1 MIAKIIDG
9 KTTSGNRNLL
19 AKVLPL
25 KTPYIIQVF
34 PTYACNLSCNYCIHS
49 VPVKERGFISREIN
63 MEFYLYK
70 KAIDEISLFED
81 KLKMLRFAGT
91 GEPLLHKDIANMV
104 SYAKEKNVAKSIEIV
119 TNGVLLSEKMSLNLI
134 DAGVDKIRISI
145 QGLSGSAYNKDE
157 TFFKN
162 FIENLKFLYQNK
174 KNTNIYIKI
183 IDCALDNNEKKFFEI
198 FGDIC
203 DFIAIEHM
211 IPAVKQINYDKIG
224 QGIRNITQ
232 NGLMIQDVQV
242 CPQPFYFM
250 QINPDGNIIP
260 CCSMETPVILGNLKN
275 DKLKDIWL
283 GDKFKIFRKIQLL
296 KEKNKFPVCKNCQQY
311 KYMMFPEDNIDNDAN
326 GIMERMN

>member
-1 MIAKIIDG
+1 MTSRPISLHQGSKG
-9 KTTSGNRNLL
+9 KRSGNSPMPQL
-19 AKVLPL
+19 
-25 KTPYIIQVF
+25 VF
-34 PTYACNLSCNYCIHS
+34 EWREKRGMSSPWWWVIPTDFHWA
-49 VPVKERGFISREIN
+49 
-63 MEFYLYK
+63 
-70 KAIDEISLFED
+70 
-81 KLKMLRFAGT
+81 
-91 GEPLLHKDIANMV
+91 
-104 SYAKEKNVAKSIEIV
+104 
-119 TNGVLLSEKMSLNLI
+119 

-224 QGIRNITQ
+224 QGISNITQ
-232 NGLMIQDVQV
+232 NGLMVQDVQV

-283 GDKFKIFRKIQLL
+283 GDKFKIFRQIQLL

>member
-224 QGIRNITQ
+224 QGISNITQ
-232 NGLMIQDVQV
+232 NGLMVQDVQV

-283 GDKFKIFRKIQLL
+283 GDKFKIFRQIQLL